1 MVDKTLVG
9 VASAMLML
17 ALAVD
22 TAHAADA
29 SASRATIER
38 GRYMLDVGNCNDCH
52 TANFAPSD
60 GKVPEKDWLLGDG
73 VLGFSGPWGT
83 TYAPNLRLA
92 LSKMTEGEWVKY
104 AKVLKTRP
112 PMPWFNLETAGRTP
126 TCARSIGMSETW
138 VRPEA
143 RCASTCPPARPRRRP
158 CSSGPHRPSES

>member
-1 MVDKTLVG
+1 MLDKALVG
-9 VASAMLML
+9 VASATLML
-17 ALAVD
+17 ALGVD
-22 TAHAADA
+22 TARAADA
-29 SASRATIER
+29 SASRTTLER

-60 GKVPEKDWLLGDG
+60 GNVPEKDWLLGDG

-112 PMPWFNLETAGRTP
+112 PMPWFNLNRWKDADLRAFYRYVRSLGPAGSPVREYLPPGKTP
-126 TCARSIGMSETW
+126 
-138 VRPEA
+138 
-143 RCASTCPPARPRRRP
+143 PPPVLQWPAPP
-158 CSSGPHRPSES
+158 K